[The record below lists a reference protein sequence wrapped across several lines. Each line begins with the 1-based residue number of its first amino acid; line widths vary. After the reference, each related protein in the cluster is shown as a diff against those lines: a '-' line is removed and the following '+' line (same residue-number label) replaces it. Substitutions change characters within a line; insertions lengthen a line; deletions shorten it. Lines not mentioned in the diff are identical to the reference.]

1 MSDSMSFNWED
12 ISYGD
17 AGAAQGA
24 PTGGI
29 YQPNVGAFN
38 PPPFPTQ
45 AVNFGAGGQ
54 MTVTPQSQYDSQ
66 LKILLIGGGALVGL
80 WLLLR

>member
-1 MSDSMSFNWED
+1 MGMSFNWED

-29 YQPNVGAFN
+29 YQPNLGAFN
-38 PPPFPTQ
+38 VPDFPSHL
-45 AVNFGAGGQ
+45 VNMGAGGQ

-66 LKILLIGGGALVGL
+66 LKILLIGAAAVAVV
-80 WLLLR
+80 WLLVK